1 LKEAHVILR
10 TRTVLVAV
18 VVATALGLTGCSSGA
33 PTASSSSGGTKSLSG
48 IAQSKVI
55 VTNAQKGLVQAKG
68 DGDITPA
75 GIQPF
80 KVSNIPTPQPVPK
93 KKYTVGIIEC
103 FPGGGCLSTGTA
115 MAAVFKKFGWNVLV
129 SAGDETPTKY
139 QALMQDDLSQ
149 HVDAIAT
156 VAVPGSDISAQLAA
170 AKTAG
175 IVTIAVNALPADG
188 AGYTGYLSTQEN
200 VQKAVLSSALIAKTD
215 GKANVRFFGLVAT
228 DSLGVQ
234 QAITFTKAACPT
246 CSTAVT
252 NYNPPDYVNPVT
264 IQADAGGIV
273 AANPDTNYFVWPT
286 AGLPLQPVIAA
297 IGQAGRTSTL
307 KLVST
312 DLDAPSMALV
322 KSGDLADA
330 TALPYNWVGF
340 AGVDAVLKA
349 LAHKPIPDAGSWG
362 FGFALI
368 DSTHQP
374 SAATAPAI
382 DSYVGAQFDYAK
394 FYGKAW
400 GISLSGIN

>member
-1 LKEAHVILR
+1 M
-10 TRTVLVAV
+10 
-18 VVATALGLTGCSSGA
+18 ATALGLTGCSTGA
-33 PTASSSSGGTKSLSG
+33 PAASPSAGGTKSLSG

-55 VTNAQKGLVQAKG
+55 VANAQKGLVSATG
-68 DGDITPA
+68 DGNVTPA
-75 GIQPF
+75 DIQPF
-80 KVSNIPTPQPVPK
+80 KVSNIPTPQPVPS
-93 KKYTVGIIEC
+93 KKYTIGIIEC
-103 FPGGGCLSTGTA
+103 FPGGGCLNTGTA

-129 SAGDETPTKY
+129 SAGDESPTKY
-139 QALMQDDLSQ
+139 QALMQDDISQ

-156 VAVPGSDISAQLAA
+156 IAVPGAEISAQLAA
-170 AKTAG
+170 AKAAG
-175 IVTIAVNALPADG
+175 IVAVAVNALPADG
-188 AGYTGYLSTQEN
+188 PGYTGYLSTQEN
-200 VQKAVLSSALIAKTD
+200 VQKSILSSALIAKTD

-228 DSLGVQ
+228 DSLGVE
-234 QAITFTKAACPT
+234 QAITYTKAACPT
-246 CSTAVT
+246 CTTAVT

-264 IQADAGGIV
+264 VQADAGGIV
-273 AANPDTNYFVWPT
+273 AANPNTNYFVWPT

-297 IGQAGRTSTL
+297 IAQAGRSSTL
-307 KLVST
+307 KLAST

-362 FGFALI
+362 FGFALV
-368 DSTHQP
+368 DSAHQP
-374 SAATAPAI
+374 SAATAASLN
-382 DSYVGAQFDYAK
+382 SYIGARFDYAK